1 MATYLITGGCGF
13 IGSHL
18 TRHLL
23 SQGHRVRVID
33 SLNQMHRHSLPAQV
47 DFIQGDCRSQLLL
60 DEYLQGVTAVFHLA
74 AAPYPTDDPT
84 GWLQA
89 QQMNLGTTVA
99 LLEALR
105 RHAEQAIGLVY
116 ASSAEVYGDN
126 ASHPLQ
132 EQATP
137 CPQSAYGTDK
147 LCSELQIRSA
157 SRQFGLSSIILRL
170 FNVYGPSHNPT
181 PHNQDAISRFVHNLL
196 AGTPL
201 VIEGDGEQTRDF
213 LYIEDAVHML
223 CAALPQ
229 ASPQTPLVNACSG
242 ISHSV
247 NQLLAQLLQVSDHLA
262 QVTRVAAPLGQI
274 RQSVGDPHKA
284 HQLLGVQA
292 RTELQQGLRQTYQ
305 HYAAQAQPAVG
316 QQWA

>member
-23 SQGHRVRVID
+23 QQGHHVRVID
-33 SLNQMHRHSLPAQV
+33 SLEQIYSQSLPSQV
-47 DFIQGDCRSQLLL
+47 DFIRGDCRSQLLL
-60 DEYLQGVTAVFHLA
+60 DEYLQGVAGVFHLA
-74 AAPYPTDDPT
+74 AAPYPVDDPA
-84 GWLQA
+84 GWLLA

-105 RHAEQAIGLVY
+105 RHADQSIDLVY

-126 ASHPLQ
+126 ASYPLQ
-132 EQATP
+132 ELATP

-170 FNVYGPSHNPT
+170 FNVYGPSHNPMH
-181 PHNQDAISRFVHNLL
+181 HNQDAISRFVHSLL

-213 LYIEDAVHML
+213 LYIEDAVRML

-229 ASPQTPLVNACSG
+229 ASSQAPVVNACSG
-242 ISHSV
+242 VSHSV
-247 NQLLAQLLQVSDHLA
+247 NQLLVQLLSVSDCLA
-262 QVTRVAAPLGQI
+262 EVSHEAAPIGQI
-274 RQSVGDPHKA
+274 RQSLGDPRKA
-284 HQLLGVQA
+284 SQLLGVQVS
-292 RTELQQGLRQTYQ
+292 TELQQGLRQTYW
-305 HYAAQAQPAVG
+305 HYAALAQPG
-316 QQWA
+316 KDQQWA